1 MHINRHKSYSNS
13 SIFNRVSSATILLL
27 ALIAKFISRVC
38 MHQHKFTKPE
48 YISLMHTV
56 CLDSAGLLVQ
66 CMSMRLT
73 IEWPVRNGH
82 KNTGKNTAAY
92 DRDIPFNSL
101 IILKGLGEFRIRIRL
116 GAPLRLASFLWRVG
130 CGVELVN

>member
-1 MHINRHKSYSNS
+1 MW
-13 SIFNRVSSATILLL
+13 
-27 ALIAKFISRVC
+27 FIPDIV
-38 MHQHKFTKPE
+38 
-48 YISLMHTV
+48 IV
-56 CLDSAGLLVQ
+56 NA
-66 CMSMRLT
+66 
-73 IEWPVRNGH
+73 IEWPCEKMD
-82 KNTGKNTAAY
+82 KNTSKNTAAY